1 MKTKFKKQFFT
12 TALALSLL
20 LGLTQPAANSTF
32 AATQSADKLY
42 SANADKIDIYK
53 INRKP
58 NAKNYKAEWN
68 ERIFYTLE
76 DINTKSSKDGQIK
89 KYKLVRKELIN
100 KKNGNRIEYE
110 VYKHPKTGKMH
121 KIVSIEHRKNDLE
134 ITDYYYD
141 DKGMPN
147 FIYQRK
153 DSIYTPTY
161 ASFERTGN
169 RYFFNN
175 DSLIKWRW
183 VKKANKVEELSLK
196 VDTNRKD
203 VKQYDYKGISK
214 SKQNSY
220 DKKEVKMLN
229 AAYNT
234 YNAMLKKSK
243 KSVAKGYILDS
254 KRNPVANATVE
265 FLYSGKV
272 IGTVKTNAKGY
283 YTTGLLPVKE
293 GYTLRVSADGYITTE
308 GAKAVIDKTGVII
321 WIANITLVAISEASH
336 KVSINVYDGE
346 NIKYSKKNIVK
357 TPLSGAEV
365 IARKGLNNKTG
376 EQVTIG
382 NTDAGGNLVIEPVN
396 GVYTLEIRM
405 NGYVVG
411 YKTIVVDDDKNVTVA
426 MTRPVTDNQMKVVL
440 SWDGA
445 NDLDSYLF
453 TPYKAKKGNMAYI
466 GGNVKK
472 DKHGNSL
479 YLDSKDGNGVE
490 IINIA
495 NIKKGYYKYYVSDY
509 TNSLKKNYSAKDME
523 GLNIRVEVYDKNG
536 LTAVYI
542 IPYNP
547 NGVIWEVFEI
557 KNGKVVPLQN
567 TYKNVKEKKWWVE
580 KKKKYKTGEVVIP
593 FKYDNAL
600 NFSEGLAAVELNG
613 KWGFINKSGKVVIP
627 FKYDYAWSFSEGLS
641 AVALNGKWGFINKS
655 GKEVTPIKYDYV
667 ENFSKGLAEVELN
680 NKRGFVNKL
689 GKEVIPIKYDAVWAF
704 SEGLA
709 EVGLSGKWG
718 FVNKLGKE
726 VIPLKYDYVRAFSE
740 GLAEVELNGK
750 CGYINKSGREVIPLK
765 YDDAAEYFNEGL
777 AQVGLNGKW
786 GYINKSGREVIPL
799 KYDSAD
805 DFCKGLAGVG
815 LNGKWGC
822 INKSGR
828 EVIPLKYDGLDRFRV
843 FREGLAKVE
852 LNGKWGYIN
861 KSDREMIPLKYDFT
875 YGFIKGL
882 ARVELNGKHGY
893 INKSGRE
900 VISVKYDTVS
910 YSEEGLVK
918 VVLNGKWGYIN
929 KSGKVVIPL
938 KYGYASD
945 FSEGLAM
952 VGLNDKRGYVNKSG
966 KVVIRLKYDAAGDF
980 REGLAPVELNGKW
993 GFISR

>member
-1 MKTKFKKQFFT
+1 MKTKFKKQFFIT
-12 TALALSLL
+12 SLALSLL

-265 FLYSGKV
+265 FLYSERV

-293 GYTLRVSADGYITTE
+293 GYTLRVSADGYLTTE

-321 WIANITLVAISEASH
+321 WIANITLVAVSEVSH

-357 TPLSGAEV
+357 SSLSGAEV

-382 NTDAGGNLVIEPVN
+382 NTDAGGNLVIELVN

-495 NIKKGYYKYYVSDY
+495 NINNGYYKYYVSDY

-536 LTAVYI
+536 LVAVYI

-580 KKKKYKTGEVVIP
+580 KKRKAYETGEVVIP
-593 FKYDNAL
+593 FKYDEIRY
-600 NFSEGLAAVELNG
+600 FSEGLAGVE
-613 KWGFINKSGKVVIP
+613 
-627 FKYDYAWSFSEGLS
+627 
-641 AVALNGKWGFINKS
+641 LNGKWGFINKS
-655 GKEVTPIKYDYV
+655 GKEVTPIKYD
-667 ENFSKGLAEVELN
+667 EVE
-680 NKRGFVNKL
+680 
-689 GKEVIPIKYDAVWAF
+689 EF
-704 SEGLA
+704 S
-709 EVGLSGKWG
+709 
-718 FVNKLGKE
+718 
-726 VIPLKYDYVRAFSE
+726 
-740 GLAEVELNGK
+740 
-750 CGYINKSGREVIPLK
+750 
-765 YDDAAEYFNEGL
+765 
-777 AQVGLNGKW
+777 
-786 GYINKSGREVIPL
+786 
-799 KYDSAD
+799 
-805 DFCKGLAGVG
+805 
-815 LNGKWGC
+815 
-822 INKSGR
+822 
-828 EVIPLKYDGLDRFRV
+828 
-843 FREGLAKVE
+843 EGLAKVE
-852 LNGKWGYIN
+852 LNDRCGYIN
-861 KSDREMIPLKYDFT
+861 RSGKEVTPLKYDYADDFSGGLAEVELEDKKGYVNKEGKEVT
-875 YGFIKGL
+875 PIKYDKVDKFSEGL
-882 ARVELNGKHGY
+882 ARVA
-893 INKSGRE
+893 
-900 VISVKYDTVS
+900 
-910 YSEEGLVK
+910 
-918 VVLNGKWGYIN
+918 LNGKWGYIN
-929 KSGKVVIPL
+929 KSGKEIMPLKYDWVSGFSEGLAGVALNGKCGYINKSGKEVILLKYDYAKNFNKGLAVVRLNDKWGYINKSGKEVISAKYDSVGMFTEGLAGASLNNKWGYINKSGKEVISAKYDSVGMFIEGLAGASLNNKLGYINKSGKEVIPIKYDGLGSFKEGFATASLNGKWGYINKSGEEITPLKYEYANDFEDGLAMVTLNSKKSYINKQGIEIMPFKYDDAGNFSEGLAVVRLNDDIGFINKSGEIVIPL
-938 KYGYASD
+938 KYD
-945 FSEGLAM
+945 
-952 VGLNDKRGYVNKSG
+952 D
-966 KVVIRLKYDAAGDF
+966 AGDF

>member
-89 KYKLVRKELIN
+89 KYKLVRKELTN

-196 VDTNRKD
+196 VDKNRKD

-357 TPLSGAEV
+357 TSLSGAEV

-382 NTDAGGNLVIEPVN
+382 NTDAGGNLVIELVN

-440 SWDGA
+440 SWDGV

-613 KWGFINKSGKVVIP
+613 KWGFINKSGKEVIP
-627 FKYDYAWSFSEGLS
+627 LKYDSIRSFSEGFA
-641 AVALNGKWGFINKS
+641 AVVLNGKCGYINKSGKEVIPLKYDDVEDFSKGLAEVVLNGITIKINKSDKNVTPSIYDRRSKYDNVLEFNEGLAAVKLDYKWGFINKS
-655 GKEVTPIKYDYV
+655 GKEVTPLKYGY
-667 ENFSKGLAEVELN
+667 A
-680 NKRGFVNKL
+680 L
-689 GKEVIPIKYDAVWAF
+689 GF

-709 EVGLSGKWG
+709 AVGINNKWG
-718 FVNKLGKE
+718 YVNKSGKE
-726 VIPLKYDYVRAFSE
+726 VIPLKYHYAGGFSE
-740 GLAEVELNGK
+740 GLAIVL
-750 CGYINKSGREVIPLK
+750 
-765 YDDAAEYFNEGL
+765 
-777 AQVGLNGKW
+777 LNGKW
-786 GYINKSGREVIPL
+786 GYINKSGKEVIPL
-799 KYDSAD
+799 KYDRTE
-805 DFCKGLAGVG
+805 DFRKGLA
-815 LNGKWGC
+815 
-822 INKSGR
+822 S
-828 EVIPLKYDGLDRFRV
+828 
-843 FREGLAKVE
+843 VE
-852 LNGKWGYIN
+852 LSGKWGY
-861 KSDREMIPLKYDFT
+861 
-875 YGFIKGL
+875 
-882 ARVELNGKHGY
+882 V
-893 INKSGRE
+893 NKSGKE
-900 VISVKYDTVS
+900 VIPVKYDTAS

-918 VVLNGKWGYIN
+918 VVLNGKCGYIN
-929 KSGKVVIPL
+929 KSGKEVIPL

-966 KVVIRLKYDAAGDF
+966 KVVIRLKYDTAGDF

>member
-293 GYTLRVSADGYITTE
+293 GYTLRVSADGYLTTE
-308 GAKAVIDKTGVII
+308 GAQAVIDKTGVII
-321 WIANITLVAISEASH
+321 WIANINLVAISEASH

-357 TPLSGAEV
+357 TSLSGAEI

-376 EQVTIG
+376 EQVTI
-382 NTDAGGNLVIEPVN
+382 
-396 GVYTLEIRM
+396 
-405 NGYVVG
+405 G

-580 KKKKYKTGEVVIP
+580 KKRKAYETGEVVIP
-593 FKYDNAL
+593 FKYDDVRY
-600 NFSEGLAAVELNG
+600 FSEGLAAV
-613 KWGFINKSGKVVIP
+613 K
-627 FKYDYAWSFSEGLS
+627 
-641 AVALNGKWGFINKS
+641 LNGKWGFINKS
-655 GKEVTPIKYDYV
+655 GKEVTPIKYDRTW
-667 ENFSKGLAEVELN
+667 G
-680 NKRGFVNKL
+680 
-689 GKEVIPIKYDAVWAF
+689 F

-709 EVGLSGKWG
+709 G
-718 FVNKLGKE
+718 
-726 VIPLKYDYVRAFSE
+726 
-740 GLAEVELNGK
+740 VE
-750 CGYINKSGREVIPLK
+750 
-765 YDDAAEYFNEGL
+765 
-777 AQVGLNGKW
+777 
-786 GYINKSGREVIPL
+786 
-799 KYDSAD
+799 
-805 DFCKGLAGVG
+805 
-815 LNGKWGC
+815 
-822 INKSGR
+822 
-828 EVIPLKYDGLDRFRV
+828 
-843 FREGLAKVE
+843 
-852 LNGKWGYIN
+852 
-861 KSDREMIPLKYDFT
+861 
-875 YGFIKGL
+875 
-882 ARVELNGKHGY
+882 
-893 INKSGRE
+893 
-900 VISVKYDTVS
+900 
-910 YSEEGLVK
+910 
-918 VVLNGKWGYIN
+918 LNGKWGYIN
-929 KSGKVVIPL
+929 KSGKVVKKLKYDNAGNFIEGLAVVRLNDKWGYINKSGKEVILLKYDYAENFNKGFARVTLHNKKGFVDKSGKEVISAKYDSVGMFIEGLAGASLNNKCGYINKSGKEVIPIKYDDLGIFKEGFATASLNGKKGYINKLGEEITPL
-938 KYGYASD
+938 KYEYANDFEDGLAMVTLNSKKSYINKQGIEIMPFKYD
-945 FSEGLAM
+945 DAGNFSEGLA
-952 VGLNDKRGYVNKSG
+952 VVRLNDDIGFINKSG
-966 KVVIRLKYDAAGDF
+966 EIVIPLKYDDAGDF

>member
-12 TALALSLL
+12 TSLALSLL

-32 AATQSADKLY
+32 ATTQSADKLY
-42 SANADKIDIYK
+42 SANAEKIDIYK

-293 GYTLRVSADGYITTE
+293 GYTLRVSADGYLTTE
-308 GAKAVIDKTGVII
+308 GAQAVIDKTGVII
-321 WIANITLVAISEASH
+321 WIANINIVAVSEVSH

-357 TPLSGAEV
+357 SSLSGAEV

-376 EQVTIG
+376 EQVTTGI
-382 NTDAGGNLVIEPVN
+382 TDAGGNLVIELVN
-396 GVYTLEIRM
+396 GVYTLEIRL

-580 KKKKYKTGEVVIP
+580 KKKKYKTGEVVIL

-613 KWGFINKSGKVVIP
+613 KWGFINKSGKEVIP
-627 FKYDYAWSFSEGLS
+627 LKYDSIGSFSEGFAAVKLS
-641 AVALNGKWGFINKS
+641 DKWGYINKS
-655 GKEVTPIKYDYV
+655 GKEVIPLKYDYV
-667 ENFSKGLAEVELN
+667 ENFSKGLAEVVLN
-680 NKRGFVNKL
+680 GITIKINKSDKNVTPGIYGRRSKYGNVLEFNEGLAPVMSLFKWGYINKS
-689 GKEVIPIKYDAVWAF
+689 GKEVTPLKYDHALGF

-709 EVGLSGKWG
+709 EVEINNKWGYVNKSGKEVIPLKYFYAGGFSEGLAIVSLDGKWG
-718 FVNKLGKE
+718 YINKSGKE
-726 VIPLKYDYVRAFSE
+726 VIPLKYDRTE
-740 GLAEVELNGK
+740 
-750 CGYINKSGREVIPLK
+750 
-765 YDDAAEYFNEGL
+765 
-777 AQVGLNGKW
+777 
-786 GYINKSGREVIPL
+786 
-799 KYDSAD
+799 
-805 DFCKGLAGVG
+805 DF
-815 LNGKWGC
+815 
-822 INKSGR
+822 R
-828 EVIPLKYDGLDRFRV
+828 
-843 FREGLAKVE
+843 
-852 LNGKWGYIN
+852 
-861 KSDREMIPLKYDFT
+861 
-875 YGFIKGL
+875 KGL
-882 ARVELNGKHGY
+882 ARVELNGKWGY
-893 INKSGRE
+893 VNKSGKE
-900 VISVKYDTVS
+900 VIPVKYDTVS
-910 YSEEGLVK
+910 YFEEGLVK

-980 REGLAPVELNGKW
+980 REGLAPVELNGKC

>member
-89 KYKLVRKELIN
+89 KYKLVRKELTN

-183 VKKANKVEELSLK
+183 VKKVNKVEELSLK
-196 VDTNRKD
+196 VDKNRKD

-357 TPLSGAEV
+357 TSLSGAEV

-382 NTDAGGNLVIEPVN
+382 NTDAGGNLVIELVN

-440 SWDGA
+440 YWDGA

-613 KWGFINKSGKVVIP
+613 KWGFINKSGKEMIP
-627 FKYDYAWSFSEGLS
+627 LKYDSIRSFSEGFAAVKLS
-641 AVALNGKWGFINKS
+641 DKWGYINKS
-655 GKEVTPIKYDYV
+655 GKEVIPLKYDYV
-667 ENFSKGLAEVELN
+667 ENFSKGLAEVVLN
-680 NKRGFVNKL
+680 GITIKINKSDKNVTPSIYGRRSKYGNVLEFNEGLAPVMSLFKWGYINKS
-689 GKEVIPIKYDAVWAF
+689 GKEVTPLKYDHALGF

-709 EVGLSGKWG
+709 AVEINNKWG
-718 FVNKLGKE
+718 YVNKSGKE
-726 VIPLKYDYVRAFSE
+726 VIPLKYYYAGGFSE
-740 GLAEVELNGK
+740 GLAIVL
-750 CGYINKSGREVIPLK
+750 
-765 YDDAAEYFNEGL
+765 
-777 AQVGLNGKW
+777 LNGKW
-786 GYINKSGREVIPL
+786 GYINKSGKEVIPL
-799 KYDSAD
+799 KYDRTE
-805 DFCKGLAGVG
+805 DFRKGLA
-815 LNGKWGC
+815 
-822 INKSGR
+822 S
-828 EVIPLKYDGLDRFRV
+828 
-843 FREGLAKVE
+843 VE
-852 LNGKWGYIN
+852 LNGKWGY
-861 KSDREMIPLKYDFT
+861 
-875 YGFIKGL
+875 
-882 ARVELNGKHGY
+882 V
-893 INKSGRE
+893 NKSGKE
-900 VISVKYDTVS
+900 VIPVKYDTVS

-918 VVLNGKWGYIN
+918 VGLNGKWGYIN

>member
-1 MKTKFKKQFFT
+1 M
-12 TALALSLL
+12 
-20 LGLTQPAANSTF
+20 
-32 AATQSADKLY
+32 
-42 SANADKIDIYK
+42 
-53 INRKP
+53 
-58 NAKNYKAEWN
+58 
-68 ERIFYTLE
+68 
-76 DINTKSSKDGQIK
+76 
-89 KYKLVRKELIN
+89 
-100 KKNGNRIEYE
+100 
-110 VYKHPKTGKMH
+110 
-121 KIVSIEHRKNDLE
+121 
-134 ITDYYYD
+134 
-141 DKGMPN
+141 
-147 FIYQRK
+147 
-153 DSIYTPTY
+153 
-161 ASFERTGN
+161 
-169 RYFFNN
+169 
-175 DSLIKWRW
+175 
-183 VKKANKVEELSLK
+183 
-196 VDTNRKD
+196 
-203 VKQYDYKGISK
+203 
-214 SKQNSY
+214 
-220 DKKEVKMLN
+220 
-229 AAYNT
+229 
-234 YNAMLKKSK
+234 
-243 KSVAKGYILDS
+243 
-254 KRNPVANATVE
+254 ANATVE

-293 GYTLRVSADGYITTE
+293 GYTLRVSADGYLTTE
-308 GAKAVIDKTGVII
+308 GAQAVIDKTGVII
-321 WIANITLVAISEASH
+321 WIANINLVAVSEVSH

-382 NTDAGGNLVIEPVN
+382 NTDAGGNLVIELVN

-411 YKTIVVDDDKNVTVA
+411 YKTIVVDKNVTVA

-580 KKKKYKTGEVVIP
+580 KKKKYKTGEVVIL

-613 KWGFINKSGKVVIP
+613 KWGFINKSGKEVIP
-627 FKYDYAWSFSEGLS
+627 LKYDSIGSFSEGFAAVKLS
-641 AVALNGKWGFINKS
+641 DKWGYINKS
-655 GKEVTPIKYDYV
+655 GKEVIPLKYDYV
-667 ENFSKGLAEVELN
+667 ENFSKGLAEVVLN
-680 NKRGFVNKL
+680 GITIKINKSDKNVTPGIYGRRSKYGNVLEFNEGLAPVMSLFKWGYINKS
-689 GKEVIPIKYDAVWAF
+689 GKEVTPLKYDHALGF

-709 EVGLSGKWG
+709 EVEINNKWGYVNKSGKEVIPLKYFYAGGFSEGLAIVSLDGKWG
-718 FVNKLGKE
+718 YINKSGKE
-726 VIPLKYDYVRAFSE
+726 VIPLKYDNTE
-740 GLAEVELNGK
+740 
-750 CGYINKSGREVIPLK
+750 
-765 YDDAAEYFNEGL
+765 
-777 AQVGLNGKW
+777 
-786 GYINKSGREVIPL
+786 
-799 KYDSAD
+799 
-805 DFCKGLAGVG
+805 DF
-815 LNGKWGC
+815 
-822 INKSGR
+822 R
-828 EVIPLKYDGLDRFRV
+828 
-843 FREGLAKVE
+843 
-852 LNGKWGYIN
+852 
-861 KSDREMIPLKYDFT
+861 
-875 YGFIKGL
+875 KGL
-882 ARVELNGKHGY
+882 ARVELNGKWGY
-893 INKSGRE
+893 VNKSGKE
-900 VISVKYDTVS
+900 VIPVKYDTVS
-910 YSEEGLVK
+910 YFEEGLVK

-980 REGLAPVELNGKW
+980 REGLAPVELNGKC